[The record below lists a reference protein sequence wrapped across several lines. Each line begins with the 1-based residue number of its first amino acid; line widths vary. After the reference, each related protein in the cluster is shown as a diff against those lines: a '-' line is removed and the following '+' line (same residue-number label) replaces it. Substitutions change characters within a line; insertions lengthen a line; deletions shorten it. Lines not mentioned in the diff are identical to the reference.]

1 MWFRREQPK
10 EPTPA
15 ETPAL
20 PAAETPVNPVAADP
34 AVNSPAEEAPTSQP
48 VPGSPP
54 AEGPK
59 RGFLARAWEALN
71 RPVFDKDEEWAIK
84 TRAAVKETRR
94 VLVTQVQVLVM
105 GRGRIDD
112 DLLDELEAILIGA
125 DVGVE
130 TTDAILT
137 HLRKKARDEA
147 LLPAGIPDVLA
158 AYLEERLGA
167 PQPLTLNPDQLNV
180 LMIVGVNGVGKT
192 TTIGKLAS
200 RLQKLGHP
208 TIVAAADTFR
218 AAAIDQLEIW
228 GERAGVEVVRHKMG
242 GDAAAVVYD
251 AIHAATARGKQVL
264 LIDTAGRL
272 HNKANLMEEL
282 RKIRKIIDR
291 ELPGTTPQ
299 VLLVLDATT
308 GQNGLRQAEVF
319 KEATGLTG
327 VILTKLDGTAKGGVI
342 FGIKAVL
349 DLPVQLVGLGE
360 KVEDLGDFDPHTF
373 VNALFGKEEVVEDVP
388 PEGPQPP
395 VV

>member
-1 MWFRREQPK
+1 MWFRRETPK
-10 EPTPA
+10 EPDKEPTAGQPTDSGGPTPSTPA
-15 ETPAL
+15 PEGPRPPTP
-20 PAAETPVNPVAADP
+20 
-34 AVNSPAEEAPTSQP
+34 EAPKKS
-48 VPGSPP
+48 
-54 AEGPK
+54 
-59 RGFLARAWEALN
+59 FLARAWETLN
-71 RPVFDKDEEWAIK
+71 KPVFDQDEEWAIK
-84 TRAAVKETRR
+84 TRAAVKETRD
-94 VLVTQVQVLVM
+94 VLVTKVQVLVM

-130 TTDAILT
+130 TTDDILAQ
-137 HLRKKARDEA
+137 LRRQAKDEA
-147 LLPAGIPDVLA
+147 LLPAGIPDALA
-158 AYLEERLGA
+158 AYLEKRLGGA
-167 PQPLTLNPDQLNV
+167 QPLTLLPDQLNV

-218 AAAIDQLEIW
+218 AAAIDQMEIW
-228 GERAGVEVVRHKMG
+228 GERAGVDVIRHKIG
-242 GDAAAVVYD
+242 GDAAAVVFD
-251 AIHAATARGKQVL
+251 AIHAAKARGKQVL

-272 HNKANLMEEL
+272 HNKSNLMEEL

-291 ELPGTTPQ
+291 ELPGLTPQ

-342 FGIKAVL
+342 FGIKAAL

-373 VNALFGKEEVVEDVP
+373 VNALFGKEESGADAAAVHRPDSPTETTGREV
-388 PEGPQPP
+388 PQP
-395 VV
+395 